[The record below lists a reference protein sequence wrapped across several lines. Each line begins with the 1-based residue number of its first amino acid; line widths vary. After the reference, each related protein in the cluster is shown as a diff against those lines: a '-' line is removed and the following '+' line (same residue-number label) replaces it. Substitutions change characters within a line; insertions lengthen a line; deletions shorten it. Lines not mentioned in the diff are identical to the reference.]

1 VKSARAVFPFLLAVL
16 GASAAGAEP
25 PASAERTIDVFV
37 VDEKNEPVAGLSAAE
52 IAISSRGVAR
62 DVVSLERD
70 TRPLHLVLL
79 LDTSVPSASAYRL
92 SVPEAVA
99 DLVRRM
105 PPGTRF
111 TVYGTG
117 DRPEKLVEN
126 ATDAGAVDRAVRRA
140 VPRGGNRL
148 LDAVVEASRDHKP
161 KEGERTAI
169 LAVTGLGIGFSD
181 YDRQQVV
188 DRAREQGVTVHG
200 LTYDEGRAPGSMES
214 PDRVGGADYEFVVAE
229 LAKATGGT
237 FERTLSAMGVRKAL
251 ASIAAAVAAP
261 YRLTY
266 RVPAGQ
272 KDDKLELT
280 VARPGV
286 KARVG
291 GR

>member
-1 VKSARAVFPFLLAVL
+1 MSARFALVTVL
-16 GASAAGAEP
+16 VAATAGAQSPAP
-25 PASAERTIDVFV
+25 PTERTLDVFV
-37 VDEKNEPVAGLSAAE
+37 VDEKNAPVAGLAASE
-52 IAISSRGVAR
+52 IAVTSRGVAR

-79 LDTSVPSASAYRL
+79 LDTSEPTATAYRL
-92 SVPEAVA
+92 NVPEAVA
-99 DLVRRM
+99 GFLKQM
-105 PPGTRF
+105 PPGTRT

-117 DRPEKLVEN
+117 DRSEKLLEN
-126 ATDAGAVDRAVRRA
+126 ATEPAAVDRAVRRA

-148 LDAVVEASRDHKP
+148 LDALVEASRDHAP

-169 LAVTGLGIGFSD
+169 VAITGLNIGFAD
-181 YDRQQVV
+181 TDRREVV
-188 DRAREQGVTVHG
+188 KRVREKGVSVHG
-200 LTYDEGRAPGSMES
+200 VLVDEGRAPGSVES
-214 PDRVGGADYEFVVAE
+214 PSLIGGSDYEYVLSE

-237 FERTLSAMGVRKAL
+237 VERTLSAMGLRRAL
-251 ASIAAAVAAP
+251 EPVAAAVAAP

-272 KDDKLELT
+272 DGDDDKVELT